1 MAFVDENEFLDISEM
16 MFVNKVCTRAH
27 FSEMGNHKVFPMDT
41 DLMDQHPKYFLVGN
55 LQKIEK
61 IVTISLSFNKSSSYC
76 LNYNWYKN
84 FEVPGKNQ
92 NSSHPGWSSSS
103 VL

>member
-16 MFVNKVCTRAH
+16 MFVYKVCTRAH

-61 IVTISLSFNKSSSYC
+61 IVTISLSFNKSSSY
-76 LNYNWYKN
+76 L
-84 FEVPGKNQ
+84 FELQLVQKF
-92 NSSHPGWSSSS
+92 
-103 VL
+103 